1 MIWFEPPNQ
10 IINWEYKIENVL
22 SNNELQFIEDYVTAN
37 DYKITSA
44 EIRSESD
51 PVDMSYRRSDILFL
65 DEIEV
70 FTPLYNTIFEKV
82 MAVNTVHFKYS
93 INYAEVF
100 QYSLYKEENAG
111 YYDIHTDTQ
120 LRNTSGSTRKI
131 SFSIL
136 LNDPSEFEGG
146 KLLFHSTKDPIEA
159 EMNKGDMMLF
169 PSFLPHSVTP
179 VTKGVRKSLVG
190 WICGPNFV

>member
-22 SNNELQFIEDYVTAN
+22 SDNELQFIEDYVTAN
-37 DYKITSA
+37 DYKLTSA
-44 EIRSESD
+44 EVRSEAD
-51 PVDMSYRRSDILFL
+51 PVDTSYRRSDILFL
-65 DEIEV
+65 DDVEV
-70 FTPLYNTIFEKV
+70 FMPLYNLIFEKV

-93 INYAEVF
+93 INYSEVF
-100 QYSLYKEENAG
+100 QYALYKEEDAG
-111 YYDIHTDTQ
+111 CYDIHTDAQ
-120 LRNTSGSTRKI
+120 LRNTSGASRKI

-190 WICGPNFV
+190 WVCGPNFV

>member
-22 SNNELQFIEDYVTAN
+22 SKNELQFIEDYVTAN

-159 EMNKGDMMLF
+159 EMNKGDMILF

-179 VTKGVRKSLVG
+179 VTKGIRKSLVG

>member
-51 PVDMSYRRSDILFL
+51 PVDVSYRRSDILFL
-65 DEIEV
+65 DDIEV
-70 FTPLYNTIFEKV
+70 FTPLYNTLFEKV